1 MDFFEYI
8 EIGTI
13 VKFAILFIPLA
24 AYIFYVADT
33 LYWKLMLTLGAF
45 IGIGIAIGGKTL
57 GGDHG
62 FGGRR

>member
-8 EIGTI
+8 EVKTLI
-13 VKFAILFIPLA
+13 KFALLFIPIA
-24 AYIFYVADT
+24 AYIFYAADT

-45 IGIGIAIGGKTL
+45 IGVAIAIGGKTL
-57 GGDHG
+57 GKDHG